1 MCARQALQQHSRAFP
16 LPWGRAL
23 SRGRG
28 GSALPGGLEGW
39 GVAGFSCRRWMPGR
53 NRGQAGAPRWT
64 NDLAAGEDRRRIGWL
79 EGPDDLPELAHTHP
93 FGPEVG
99 PHDDGIRAG
108 LLSQVNGR
116 VAGSSGTTSAPGL
129 AFSSGRGRLDLLEDV
144 EAAGQQPTGDRHGG
158 DLGASAASQLAVGTG
173 KLRTGLGGVGR
184 PLAGSSAPRTS
195 PAW

>member
-1 MCARQALQQHSRAFP
+1 MCARQASSSTQEHFRSHGSGPVKGA
-16 LPWGRAL
+16 W
-23 SRGRG
+23 

-99 PHDDGIRAG
+99 PHDD
-108 LLSQVNGR
+108 
-116 VAGSSGTTSAPGL
+116 
-129 AFSSGRGRLDLLEDV
+129 
-144 EAAGQQPTGDRHGG
+144 
-158 DLGASAASQLAVGTG
+158 
-173 KLRTGLGGVGR
+173 
-184 PLAGSSAPRTS
+184 
-195 PAW
+195 